1 MIHCTACDATF
12 ELPVLFPADF
22 KGTVAA
28 RRRRGQAV
36 EGISLISR
44 ELGLDLG
51 SAKAIYHHIT
61 VRPDTCH
68 RCGQGL
74 GPVEETT
81 CMNCL
86 SFNLNWAAHVDSGE
100 KP

>member
-1 MIHCTACDATF
+1 MIHCAGCDASF
-12 ELPVLFPADF
+12 DLPVLFPADF

-28 RRRRGQAV
+28 KRRRGQAV
-36 EGISLISR
+36 EGISLLSR

-51 SAKAIYHHIT
+51 TAKAIYDHIT

-74 GPVEETT
+74 GPAEEST
-81 CMNCL
+81 CTNCL
-86 SFNLNWAAHVDSGE
+86 SLNLNWAAFADGG
-100 KP
+100 KAR